1 MEFKVMK
8 RGGDVVPYSGE
19 KIVTAMQKAFNEGEG
34 VSNEELQRLLARVE
48 ELIGF
53 NETGSAEKTAF
64 VEDIQDRVE
73 QALMEGGHYATAKR
87 YILYRERRKGIRV
100 SRLTLT
106 ESLHIPQ
113 IESCLTQIQEDFPEK
128 AYDLSELDAK
138 YQSFRKDSMT
148 PEEEMTALIK
158 AAVELTDAE
167 APKWEKIAARLL
179 YHQFKLSLRKEEER
193 RNVHDLYEKISYL
206 TDQGLYGSYILAH
219 YAKEE
224 ILTCASFIDE
234 ERNKLYTYSGLDLLL
249 SRYVIH
255 DRQHIALESPQEM
268 FLGIALHLAMEEKT
282 DRNAWVKKFYDM
294 LSLHQV
300 TMATPTLS
308 NARKPYHQLSS
319 CFVDTVPDSLDGIYR
334 SIDSFAQVSKFGG
347 GMGMYFGKVRATGST
362 IRGFEGAAGG
372 VIRWI
377 RLVNDT
383 AVAVDQ
389 LGMRAGAVAVYLD
402 AWHRDLPEFLQLRT
416 NNGDDRMKAHDVF
429 PAVCYPDLFWKTA
442 KADME
447 ASWYLLDPHEVFS
460 IKGFHLEDSYGEEWE
475 KRYAEC
481 IADNRISKREIKIKE
496 LVRLILKSAVE
507 TGTPFAFY
515 RDTVNRMNPN
525 GHKGIIY
532 CSNLCTEIAQNMTE
546 TTFVSREVQVR
557 NEGGEEEQVVVTTT
571 KPGDFVVCNLASLN
585 LGQID
590 TDDAEE
596 IKRITAVAMRALD
609 NVIDLNFYPSPY
621 AELTNKRYRSVGL
634 GVSGYHHML
643 AKHAIRW
650 ESEEHVQ
657 YADRVFEQIA
667 YAAIDASCTHAR
679 EKGAYSLFKGSDYET
694 GAFFE
699 KRGYTT
705 AEWRALAA
713 RVKEHG
719 LRNAYLLAVAPTS
732 STSILVGTSAGL
744 DPIMHRFFL
753 EEKKGAMLPRVAPD
767 LSQETYWYYKSAHTI
782 DQTWSL
788 KAAGARQRHIDQ
800 AQSVNLYITND
811 FTLRQ
816 VLALYLQAWEEGV
829 KTLYYVRSKALEVEE
844 CESCAS

>member
-507 TGTPFAFY
+507 TGAPFAFY